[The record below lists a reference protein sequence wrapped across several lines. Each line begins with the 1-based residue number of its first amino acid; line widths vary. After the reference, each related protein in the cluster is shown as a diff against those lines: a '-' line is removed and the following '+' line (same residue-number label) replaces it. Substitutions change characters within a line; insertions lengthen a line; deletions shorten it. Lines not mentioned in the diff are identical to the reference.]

1 MKQDYFR
8 AVWTSAVAISRR
20 VFTALFLLAA
30 LSSCQIPVLGQPGQD
45 PLFGQDLSL
54 GLFDNPY
61 EFSASYEVNPKTHKG
76 RVFCSRP
83 SP

>member
-30 LSSCQIPVLGQPGQD
+30 LSSCQIPVLGQPG
-45 PLFGQDLSL
+45 GQA
-54 GLFDNPY
+54 FWQVPHFFN
-61 EFSASYEVNPKTHKG
+61 
-76 RVFCSRP
+76 RP
-83 SP
+83 SSRWAKPDSHQA